1 MEKKKAL
8 AAVMATML
16 IASSLTA
23 CGGTKD
29 TENMDASQTSSA
41 QTQAVSLDGD
51 KTTTV
56 KTVKMGDND
65 VEVEV
70 TDIGKTGTF
79 TFWSAYTGDSAI
91 WEQKRVDAFNE
102 AYADLGIK
110 CDLQFV
116 PDGAGINNGKLLSAI
131 AGGTAPDLIVT
142 DNSIS
147 CYQYAAEGS
156 FMGLDAV
163 LVEID
168 LDVSSFFEGC
178 KDVMYY
184 NDVCYLIPQDTNV
197 IMLYYNPEIAKEC
210 GLDPENPPKT
220 IEELDSWSDAMT
232 VKAADGSYNRLG
244 IVPWLDSGN
253 EAFILPYLFGAD
265 PYDKTTGKVDLTSD
279 KMLNYMAWIQGYAK
293 KYDPEKINAFTSG
306 LGQMFSPDHP
316 FMTGKVG
323 MTITGNW
330 FSEALKEYAPD
341 VPYEVCAVPVPE
353 GGRANSTTFGTNVFA
368 IPAGTDPDKAQLAAL
383 FIKFAEQ
390 GSINEDNFSVWRS
403 IPVIDAAFDDV
414 SLTKNG
420 DEMYALERKIANS
433 PENGIPA
440 LCSVSAELSNQFIA
454 LRQNMIYNPDA
465 DAKAALQTLQDQ
477 MQATMDAK

>member
-163 LVEID
+163 LDEID

-253 EAFILPYLFGAD
+253 EAFILPFAEKQHGDPKNQRAAEERKETPLQYAHGA
-265 PYDKTTGKVDLTSD
+265 
-279 KMLNYMAWIQGYAK
+279 
-293 KYDPEKINAFTSG
+293 
-306 LGQMFSPDHP
+306 
-316 FMTGKVG
+316 
-323 MTITGNW
+323 
-330 FSEALKEYAPD
+330 
-341 VPYEVCAVPVPE
+341 
-353 GGRANSTTFGTNVFA
+353 
-368 IPAGTDPDKAQLAAL
+368 AQLRVDRRLEPEQQPRRNHHAQIKNLFHSQLHCVLFPPAA
-383 FIKFAEQ
+383 
-390 GSINEDNFSVWRS
+390 
-403 IPVIDAAFDDV
+403 
-414 SLTKNG
+414 
-420 DEMYALERKIANS
+420 
-433 PENGIPA
+433 
-440 LCSVSAELSNQFIA
+440 
-454 LRQNMIYNPDA
+454 
-465 DAKAALQTLQDQ
+465 
-477 MQATMDAK
+477 